1 MTLSIREKINAARA
15 RLAAAGI
22 DHGESGRDAN
32 LLARH
37 VLGWDRAMVMTREND
52 EATADFVA
60 RYDPLVER
68 RARRE
73 PAAYIRGVQEFWSRD
88 FMVTPAVLIPRPET
102 ELVVEE
108 FLARLPEDLPNRKQ
122 RVADIGTGSGCI
134 AVTVAAERP
143 YVDVIATDIS
153 EDALRVAKQNAATHG
168 VADRIAFRTAA
179 YLTGAPEQFD
189 FILANPPYVTERDY
203 QNLAPEVREYEPAM
217 ALVSGEDGFR
227 DIRQI
232 VDLSTAYLAP
242 GGTLLMEIGYDQAD
256 AVADLVQSFP
266 ALTLASIANDLQN
279 IPRVAIIERKIVTG

>member
-22 DHGESGRDAN
+22 DHGEAGRDAN

-52 EATADFVA
+52 EATADFIA

-153 EDALRVAKQNAATHG
+153 EDALRVAKQNAATHA